1 MAIYSQEIYKVVTT
15 GLNELESSQ
24 AAGKTPRNPVSE
36 AHYLNAWVTKSIK
49 QQSFDRSV
57 VKTLTMWQQQG
68 RSMGKNAQLKL
79 NFECLAETLAGVKN
93 ADDEAKWVTQETLE
107 VFNAAL
113 EHDGWLITAEFEV
126 NRKVTHFTDG
136 QASLVVCSKQ
146 YQNAFDEQGQ
156 LVKPLSL
163 YVRGNIQS
171 FIDLAFASGLLLF
184 KVTDYKSKVKYHGEF
199 VIYPANNGEHL
210 PELPTRNLEK

>member
-1 MAIYSQEIYKVVTT
+1 MAIFSQEIYKVVTI
-15 GLNELESSQ
+15 GLNTLESSQ
-24 AAGKTPRNPVSE
+24 ASGKTPRNPVSE

-57 VKTLTMWQQQG
+57 VKTLMMWQQQG

-79 NFECLAETLAGVKN
+79 NFECLAETFSGVVN
-93 ADDEAKWVTQETLE
+93 AEGKEKRATQATLQA
-107 VFNAAL
+107 FYAAL
-113 EHDGWLITAEFEV
+113 EHADWLITTEFEV

-146 YQNAFDEQGQ
+146 YQNAFDEQGE

-163 YVRGNIQS
+163 YVRGNIQP

-210 PELPTRNLEK
+210 PELPTRNL

>member
-1 MAIYSQEIYKVVTT
+1 MAIYSQEIYKVVTF
-15 GLNELESSQ
+15 GLNALELSQ
-24 AAGKTPRNPVSE
+24 ASGKTPRNPVSE
-36 AHYLNAWVTKSIK
+36 AHYLSAWVTKSIK

-57 VKTLTMWQQQG
+57 VKTLMMWQQQS

-93 ADDEAKWVTQETLE
+93 ADGEAEYVTQATLQA
-107 VFNAAL
+107 FYTAL
-113 EHDGWLITAEFEV
+113 ERDDWLITQEFEV

-146 YQNAFDEQGQ
+146 YQNAFDEQGE
-156 LVKPLSL
+156 LLKPLSL
-163 YVRGNIQS
+163 YVRGNIQP
-171 FIDLAFASGLLLF
+171 FIDIAFSSGLLLF

-199 VIYPANNGEHL
+199 VIYPANNGEQL
-210 PELPTRNLEK
+210 PELPTRNL